1 MAADGMGRRGGF
13 ARLWGSVGVSLLG
26 TQVSLLALPLT
37 ALGALHASAGQVALM
52 AATGTAPFLLLGLP
66 AGAWVDRWP
75 RRALMVRADLL
86 RAALLASVP
95 VAYLLRALTLAQLYV
110 VACGVGTLTVFF
122 DIAALTILPTL
133 VPADR
138 ITRANGRLEAAR
150 ATGQTAGPAIG
161 GVLVQ
166 ALTAPVAVTVDA
178 ASYLAS
184 ALLLSGLPD
193 VPAPPRPARRDP
205 LVSMV
210 VEGLRF
216 CLTHRYIRPLALG
229 AAWLNFCVE
238 GLLAVFVT
246 HAVRDLHL
254 TAATVGLVLAGANI
268 GYLVGTLLV
277 LRLDAWI
284 GIGATIALGAGLH
297 AGLLLVAF
305 APPTWT
311 VGWLTLGFA
320 IPSAGLAL
328 WNVNAVS
335 IRQATTPPGL
345 LARMNA
351 SNRFLIWGT
360 MPLGAGAGGL
370 LAGLAGLPT
379 AVTMFAIGSPLCAV
393 PVLLSSLRSLR
404 TMPEPALDT
413 TREAP
418 VYA

>member
-1 MAADGMGRRGGF
+1 MAADDVGRRGGF

-26 TQVSLLALPLT
+26 TQVTLLALPLT
-37 ALGALHASAGQVALM
+37 ALGALHASAGQVALL
-52 AATGTAPFLLLGLP
+52 AAAGTAPFLLLGLP

-75 RRALMVRADLL
+75 RRALLVRTDLL
-86 RAALLASVP
+86 RAALLVSVP
-95 VAYLLRALTLAQLYV
+95 VAYLVRALTLAQLYV
-110 VACGVGTLTVFF
+110 VACGVGTLSVFF
-122 DIAALTILPTL
+122 DVAALTILPTL
-133 VPADR
+133 VPR
-138 ITRANGRLEAAR
+138 GQLTQANGRLEAAR

-166 ALTAPVAVTVDA
+166 ALTAPVAVAVDA
-178 ASYLAS
+178 ASYLVS
-184 ALLLSGLPD
+184 ALLLRGLPD
-193 VPAPPRPARRDP
+193 VPAPPRPAGRDP

-268 GYLVGTLLV
+268 GYLVGSLVV
-277 LRLDAWI
+277 LRLDARI
-284 GIGATIALGAGLH
+284 GVGPTIALGAGLH
-297 AGLLLVAF
+297 IGLLLVAF
-305 APPTWT
+305 APAAWT
-311 VGWLTLGFA
+311 AGWLTLGFA
-320 IPSAGLAL
+320 TPSAGLAL

-370 LAGLAGLPT
+370 LADLAGLPA
-379 AVTMFAIGSPLCAV
+379 AVTVFAIGAPLSAI
-393 PVLLSSLRSLR
+393 PVLLSAVRSLR
-404 TMPEPALDT
+404 TMPDQTPDPAT
-413 TREAP
+413 EAP